1 MRNSGESK
9 TNPGTGEPN
18 DSSPSAAGR
27 VFNDGDL
34 SARSTLRN
42 LAPSLLFSAVLPF
55 LLYQYLAAHQF
66 STVNALSATVVFPVL
81 GIMLGWVRTRQLDII
96 GVLVLIF
103 IVLGLLTSLISGSP
117 LFFLIKE
124 SVLTALFGSVY
135 LGSLLLPRPLM
146 FYLGRQFYSG
156 GDPSRAVRFEERWQY
171 PSFRHTLQLMTVM
184 WGCALIA
191 EALLRVGLVF
201 VLPIPIFLLVSPV
214 MGMIIIVGLIIWTM
228 SYARRRRAAT
238 QREAAQHL

>member
-1 MRNSGESK
+1 MRNSGKSE
-9 TNPGTGEPN
+9 TNPETGEPKN
-18 DSSPSAAGR
+18 SSPSVAGQ

-34 SARSTLRN
+34 RARSTLRN
-42 LAPSLLFSAVLPF
+42 LTPSLLFSAILPF
-55 LLYQYLAAHQF
+55 LLYQYLTAHQV
-66 STVNALSATVVFPVL
+66 STVNALSATAVFPVL
-81 GIMLGWVRTRQLDII
+81 GIVLGWLRTRQLDII
-96 GVLVLIF
+96 GVIVLIF
-103 IVLGLLTSLISGSP
+103 LVLGLLTSLISGSP

-124 SVLTALFGSVY
+124 SVLTALFGSVF

-146 FYLGRQFYSG
+146 FYLGRQFYSS
-156 GDPSRAVRFEERWQY
+156 GDPNRAARFEERWQY
-171 PSFRHTLQLMTVM
+171 PSFRFTQQLMTVV

-214 MGMIIIVGLIIWTM
+214 MGMAIIVGLIIWTM
-228 SYARRRRAAT
+228 SYARRRRAAA